1 MSLRSATKKI
11 PACSSTSSAELTAAL
26 LILAPQLQEEVNA
39 IRSGWKVHPSDRER
53 FDNNREQHKRQHGS
67 PQAVIADGSP
77 NCCDIVLMQAAPCG
91 GGIAD

>member
-1 MSLRSATKKI
+1 
-11 PACSSTSSAELTAAL
+11 L